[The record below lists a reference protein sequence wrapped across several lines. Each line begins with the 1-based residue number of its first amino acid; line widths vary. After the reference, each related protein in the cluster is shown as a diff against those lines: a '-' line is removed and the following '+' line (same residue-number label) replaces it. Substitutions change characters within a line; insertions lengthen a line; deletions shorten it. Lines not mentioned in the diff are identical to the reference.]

1 MRIAVFTDAFL
12 PQING
17 VVTHIIKTIEKFIDH
32 NHKVLVFAPK
42 PNKQIELNKLVKAQI
57 EFIPGL
63 PAIFYPDFY
72 MTNPLSYRILKT
84 VEKFNPDIIHF
95 HTPLTIG
102 FNAIIAAKYFK
113 KPLVSTFHAYFM
125 EPEYLKTAGLDKLG
139 LDENKFINNIGWQFA
154 RFFYDQSDV
163 IICPSKC
170 AKKDLINH
178 HFTKTLEIISNGL
191 DLPNTK
197 GSFLKAFEKIKLP
210 KKYFLYVGR
219 ISREKSLDLL
229 IKSFKKFTLI
239 NKEIDL
245 VIVGDGPAKNDLE
258 KFVASHSLKNRV
270 YFLGAISHDS
280 LMKSN
285 IFPNALAFVSAS
297 TSETQG
303 LSVLE
308 ACGFKLPVIA
318 VKARALTEL
327 VKANGILCQP
337 DSVNEF
343 AKALE
348 TITKNFSLRKKF
360 AQKSFQIASHHSL
373 DKTIS
378 QLENIYISLINK

>member
-139 LDENKFINNIGWQFA
+139 LDENNNEIVFWCRRFIQNKINLL
-154 RFFYDQSDV
+154 
-163 IICPSKC
+163 II
-170 AKKDLINH
+170 LV
-178 HFTKTLEIISNGL
+178 
-191 DLPNTK
+191 
-197 GSFLKAFEKIKLP
+197 GS
-210 KKYFLYVGR
+210 
-219 ISREKSLDLL
+219 SLD
-229 IKSFKKFTLI
+229 FFMI
-239 NKEIDL
+239 NQML
-245 VIVGDGPAKNDLE
+245 
-258 KFVASHSLKNRV
+258 
-270 YFLGAISHDS
+270 
-280 LMKSN
+280 
-285 IFPNALAFVSAS
+285 
-297 TSETQG
+297 
-303 LSVLE
+303 LSVPL
-308 ACGFKLPVIA
+308 
-318 VKARALTEL
+318 
-327 VKANGILCQP
+327 
-337 DSVNEF
+337 S
-343 AKALE
+343 
-348 TITKNFSLRKKF
+348 
-360 AQKSFQIASHHSL
+360 AQKR
-373 DKTIS
+373 T
-378 QLENIYISLINK
+378 